1 MPVYVVFAIISL
13 VAIVLLVFQN
23 TMLVTVHFL
32 NWVSPEISLALVIL
46 ITVGAGALLTFL
58 LDSIRYFKIAK
69 RIKELT
75 DANNELHQELF
86 SLEKK
91 YKQTREQLEA
101 NNSITEEE
109 NSLINE

>member
-1 MPVYVVFAIISL
+1 MPVYMFFAIVFLI
-13 VAIVLLVFQN
+13 AIVLLVFQN

-46 ITVGAGALLTFL
+46 VTVGAGALLTFL

-75 DANNELHQELF
+75 DTNNELQQELF
-86 SLEKK
+86 GLEKK
-91 YKQTREQLEA
+91 YKLSQEQLEA
-101 NNSITEEE
+101 NNNITEVE
-109 NSLINE
+109 